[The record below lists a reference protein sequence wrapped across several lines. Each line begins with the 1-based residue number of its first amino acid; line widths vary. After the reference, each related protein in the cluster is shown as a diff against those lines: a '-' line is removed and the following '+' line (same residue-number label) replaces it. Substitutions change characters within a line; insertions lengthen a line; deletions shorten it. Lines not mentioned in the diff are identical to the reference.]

1 MGSIERE
8 KRTDVMEEI
17 NIFRIECKKQDIEA
31 DKVFLIGRGS
41 QDYKGRYRQSVGI
54 GSQLESQLYVVQF
67 CKDIH
72 VFVAWSLKNIKRREV
87 YSVMKKDLVDIDDS
101 EIHIINKDVEYR
113 SWREEK
119 VIAFKVDAIPKF
131 LQKYVLPML
140 H

>member
-1 MGSIERE
+1 M
-8 KRTDVMEEI
+8 DAMEEI
-17 NIFRIECKKQDIEA
+17 NLFREECKKMNIDA
-31 DKVFLIGRGS
+31 KKVLLIGRGS
-41 QDYKGRYRQSVGI
+41 KSYNGRYQQSVGI
-54 GSQLESQLYVVQF
+54 GSQLESHLYVVQF

-101 EIHIINKDVEYR
+101 EIHIINKGVEYR

-119 VIAFKVDAIPKF
+119 VIAFKLDAIPKF

-140 H
+140 N